1 MVLDDNEAL
10 GSYGHGSSWMSVQG
24 WHVIVMMVYKSFIDV
39 LVKEKLIGKGE
50 QARFVRGPHKGLE
63 VNREA
68 MIYTNG

>member
-1 MVLDDNEAL
+1 
-10 GSYGHGSSWMSVQG
+10 MSVQG

-50 QARFVRGPHKGLE
+50 QARLVRGPHKGLE